1 MSEKR
6 ADQQT
11 GCGVGIL
18 PEACRFPPKIS
29 MQQPPHNYVQ
39 AFRIVY
45 DCRFC
50 LPRKTMSA
58 SPNQDNRNSALD
70 QIKGVLIFLVVFG
83 HLIELYFH
91 HDSVLRPLWIAIY
104 TIHMP
109 MFILISGMVSKA
121 ELNAHQSV
129 QIVRNILAPLLAFEL
144 IYETTEYA
152 LTGKTSVYAGLI
164 APYWM
169 LWYLMSLLSWRLM
182 LPLFSRLRYP
192 LIAALLVAGVTAYS
206 EHSGYLLSLSRTMM
220 FLPFFI
226 LGWQLGPDFW
236 SKLPASKL
244 YTGASVLIL
253 ITTVAISAQ
262 LPQDFDYRWLY
273 GSFSLHRLGLATP
286 KGNMYQALQY
296 LCSVT
301 AGFAALYLLSRRNLG
316 LARLGKHSVYVF
328 LWHGMALIVMNANG
342 WLKQLFELPQF
353 WRVTLSVLASI
364 LITWTTAHRWTA
376 LLTDKLVLHPVRS
389 LLLGLQRH
397 QSH

>member
-1 MSEKR
+1 MLFRSRRMSEKR

-29 MQQPPHNYVQ
+29 MQQLLHNCVQ

-129 QIVRNILAPLLAFEL
+129 QIVRDWKS
-144 IYETTEYA
+144 T
-152 LTGKTSVYAGLI
+152 
-164 APYWM
+164 
-169 LWYLMSLLSWRLM
+169 RLNSSHSQQ
-182 LPLFSRLRYP
+182 SRMP
-192 LIAALLVAGVTAYS
+192 S
-206 EHSGYLLSLSRTMM
+206 
-220 FLPFFI
+220 
-226 LGWQLGPDFW
+226 
-236 SKLPASKL
+236 
-244 YTGASVLIL
+244 
-253 ITTVAISAQ
+253 SA
-262 LPQDFDYRWLY
+262 
-273 GSFSLHRLGLATP
+273 
-286 KGNMYQALQY
+286 
-296 LCSVT
+296 
-301 AGFAALYLLSRRNLG
+301 
-316 LARLGKHSVYVF
+316 
-328 LWHGMALIVMNANG
+328 
-342 WLKQLFELPQF
+342 
-353 WRVTLSVLASI
+353 
-364 LITWTTAHRWTA
+364 
-376 LLTDKLVLHPVRS
+376 
-389 LLLGLQRH
+389 
-397 QSH
+397 